1 MEDARSESMRSAQL
15 SLMTALN
22 GWNLAMSIPGRDVSV
37 AGVSPNE
44 PVRSRSGA
52 SLGWRCPSN
61 PDPRPT
67 CTSTFHALPWLSHL
81 IAPRW
86 LADATFGDVA
96 PVDARRRTSRA
107 RPLEDMAGGWVWL
120 KAGAQVR

>member
-1 MEDARSESMRSAQL
+1 MRSAQL
-15 SLMTALN
+15 SPMTALN

-61 PDPRPT
+61 PDPSAHLHLHLPRV
-67 CTSTFHALPWLSHL
+67 ALVVALDRAEVARGCDL
-81 IAPRW
+81 RGRRAGRREAPDQPRKTPGRHGGRVA
-86 LADATFGDVA
+86 LAERGRKSVNTA
-96 PVDARRRTSRA
+96 P
-107 RPLEDMAGGWVWL
+107 P
-120 KAGAQVR
+120 